1 MAPSSRRPQASTSGC
16 AVPSVYDLLAHQ
28 VATRPDAL
36 AVEDVT
42 GARLTYA
49 QLDVATGE
57 IAEVLSGKAIAQG
70 DRVMIVS
77 ENCAATVAALF
88 ATWRLGAIAV
98 PINARQTPAELAR
111 VDAHAEPKAVFFTTQ
126 VSPDAAKHCSTAQN
140 EIADIDAGT
149 ISGGWGELALQCPRG
164 ESFGGDEDVAV
175 LLYTTGT
182 TGDPKGVMLTH
193 SNVCFGGR
201 TSAELR
207 GMTHDDLI
215 YGVLPT
221 THVFG
226 LCSVVVAAIHAGAPV
241 RLVPRFVVADVFDAL
256 RDGITLFSAVPQMH
270 ALLMAH
276 AKSLGLSDL
285 GSDTLRYVSSGAAPL
300 DPTWKREAEAFYGV
314 AIQNGYGMTESTAG
328 TAATRNAIGNP
339 DTSVGPALPGIEIA
353 IDETIPG
360 GEVLTRGPHV
370 MKGYFRNPAET
381 AKVLDDK
388 GWLRTGDLG
397 QIDAEGKLHILGR
410 AKELIIHGGFNVFP
424 PEVEAAL
431 NDHPD
436 VVQAAVVGRA
446 KDGDEEVLAFVQVP
460 DGSALSEG
468 DLRAFVK
475 DRLAGYKRPAH
486 YVLAQSLPAAPT
498 GKILKH
504 KLIETF
510 SDQLD

>member
-1 MAPSSRRPQASTSGC
+1 MD
-16 AVPSVYDLLAHQ
+16 SVYDLLAHQ

-36 AVEDVT
+36 ALEDVT

-49 QLDVATGE
+49 DLSTAAGE
-57 IAEVLSGKAIAQG
+57 IAEVLKTKGIEQG

-77 ENCAATVAALF
+77 ENCAAKVAALF
-88 ATWRLGAIAV
+88 ATWALGAIAV
-98 PINARQTPAELAR
+98 PVNARQTAAEIDR
-111 VDAHAEPKAVFFTTQ
+111 VDAHAAPKAVFFTTQ
-126 VSPDAAKHCSTAQN
+126 ISPDAKKHSITAQKK
-140 EIADIDAGT
+140 IADLDAST
-149 ISGGWGELALQCPRG
+149 ISGIWGEISLHCPRG
-164 ESFGGDEDVAV
+164 DSFPRDSDVAV

-193 SNVCFGGR
+193 ANVRFGGK

-276 AKSLGLSDL
+276 AKALGETAL
-285 GSDTLRYVSSGAAPL
+285 GSRTLRYVSSGAAPL

-328 TAATRNAIGNP
+328 TAATRNVLGDP

-353 IDETIPG
+353 IDERVPG

-370 MKGYFRNPAET
+370 MKGYFRNPDET
-381 AKVLDDK
+381 AKVLSDD

-397 QIDAEGKLHILGR
+397 QIDEAGKLHILGR

-446 KDGDEEVLAFVQVP
+446 VGGDEEVLAFVQVP
-460 DGSALSEG
+460 DGSVLMEN
-468 DLRAFVK
+468 DLRDFVK
-475 DRLAGYKRPAH
+475 GRLAGYKRPAR
-486 YVLAQSLPAAPT
+486 YVLASHLPAAPT

-510 SDQLD
+510 AEQLV

>member
-1 MAPSSRRPQASTSGC
+1 M
-16 AVPSVYDLLAHQ
+16 PSVYDLLAHQ

-36 AVEDVT
+36 ALEDVT

-49 QLDVATGE
+49 QLSVAADQ
-57 IAEVLSGKAIAQG
+57 IAEVLKTKGITQG

-77 ENCAATVAALF
+77 ENCAAKVAALF
-88 ATWRLGAIAV
+88 ATWKLGAIAV
-98 PINARQTPAELAR
+98 PINARQTEAEMAR

-126 VSPDAAKHCSTAQN
+126 VSPDAEKHSITAQKK
-140 EIADIDAGT
+140 IADIDTST
-149 ISGGWGELALQCPRG
+149 ISGAWCQLTLHCPRG
-164 ESFGGDEDVAV
+164 DSFPGDSDVAV

-182 TGDPKGVMLTH
+182 TGEPKGVMLTH
-193 SNVCFGGR
+193 DNVRFGGK

-207 GMTHDDLI
+207 GMHHGDLI

-241 RLVPRFVVADVFDAL
+241 RLVPRFVVGDVFDAL

-276 AKSLGLSDL
+276 AKSLGETAL
-285 GSDTLRYVSSGAAPL
+285 GSKTLRYVSSGAAPL

-328 TAATRNAIGNP
+328 TAATRNQIGDP
-339 DTSVGPALPGIEIA
+339 DTSVGPPLPGIEIA
-353 IDETIPG
+353 IDTSVAG

-370 MKGYFRNPAET
+370 MKGYFRNPVET
-381 AKVLDDK
+381 AKVLGED

-397 QIDAEGKLHILGR
+397 QIDDKGHLHILGR

-431 NDHPD
+431 NDHPG
-436 VVQAAVVGRA
+436 VVQAAVVGRPR
-446 KDGDEEVLAFVQVP
+446 DGDEEVLAFVQVP
-460 DGSALSEG
+460 HGSVLTED
-468 DLRAFVK
+468 DLRSFVK
-475 DRLAGYKRPAH
+475 VRLAGYKRPAR
-486 YVLAQSLPAAPT
+486 YVLATRLPAAPT
-498 GKILKH
+498 GKVLKH
-504 KLIETF
+504 RLIETF
-510 SDQLD
+510 ADQLR

>member
-1 MAPSSRRPQASTSGC
+1 MD
-16 AVPSVYDLLAHQ
+16 SVHDLLAHQ

-36 AVEDVT
+36 AFEDVT
-42 GARLTYA
+42 GARLSFA
-49 QLDVATGE
+49 QLGLAADE
-57 IAEVLSGKAIAQG
+57 IAEVLKRKGIGPG

-77 ENCAATVAALF
+77 ENCAAKVAALF
-88 ATWRLGAIAV
+88 ATWALGAIAV
-98 PINARQTPAELAR
+98 PINARQTAAEIAR

-126 VSPDAAKHCSTAQN
+126 VSPDAEKHCITAQRK
-140 EIADIDAGT
+140 IADLEAST
-149 ISGGWGELALQCPRG
+149 ISGVWGQLALHCPRG
-164 ESFGGDEDVAV
+164 DSLAGDSDVAV

-193 SNVCFGGR
+193 ANVRFGGA
-201 TSAELR
+201 TSANLR
-207 GMTHDDLI
+207 AMTPADMI

-241 RLVPRFVVADVFDAL
+241 RLVPRFDVPSVFGAL

-276 AKSLGLSDL
+276 ARAQGLGTL
-285 GSDTLRYVSSGAAPL
+285 GSATLRYVSSGAAPL

-314 AIQNGYGMTESTAG
+314 ALQNGYGMTESTAG
-328 TAATRNAIGNP
+328 TAATRNVIGDP
-339 DTSVGPALPGIEIA
+339 DTSVGPPLPGIEIT
-353 IDETIPG
+353 IDDAVAG

-370 MKGYFRNPAET
+370 MKGYFRNPDET
-381 AKVLDDK
+381 AKVLSPD

-397 QIDAEGKLHILGR
+397 RIDEAGRLHILGR

-431 NDHPD
+431 NDHPE
-436 VVQAAVVGRA
+436 VVQAAVVGRMR
-446 KDGDEEVLAFVQVP
+446 DGDEEVVAFVQVP
-460 DGSALSEG
+460 DGSVLTET
-468 DLRAFVK
+468 DLRAFVR

-486 YVLAQSLPAAPT
+486 YVLATALPAAPT

-510 SDQLD
+510 ADALD

>member
-1 MAPSSRRPQASTSGC
+1 MMQNVAGLLSHQLATQPRAP
-16 AVPSVYDLLAHQ
+16 
-28 VATRPDAL
+28 AL
-36 AVEDVT
+36 EDST
-42 GARLTYA
+42 GARWTYRD
-49 QLDVATGE
+49 LDRA
-57 IAEVLSGKAIAQG
+57 AEALGHVLGAHGVGAG
-70 DRVMIVS
+70 DRVLVVS
-77 ENCAATVAALF
+77 ENCAAAVAGLF
-88 ATWRLGAIAV
+88 AIWRMDAVAV
-98 PINARQTPAELAR
+98 PVNARQTARELDR
-111 VDAHAEPKAVFFTTQ
+111 VMAHAEPRAILFTTE
-126 VSPDAAKHCSTAQN
+126 VSADAAAH
-140 EIADIDAGT
+140 ADAHGAKAICGAWGT
-149 ISGGWGELALQCPRG
+149 LGLVCPRG
-164 ESFGGDEDVAV
+164 DSDPADPDVAV

-193 SNVCFGGR
+193 ANVRFGGA
-201 TSAELR
+201 TSANLR
-207 GMTHDDLI
+207 AMTPADLI

-226 LCSVVVAAIHAGAPV
+226 LCSVVVAAIHNGAPV
-241 RLVPRFVVADVFDAL
+241 RLVPRFDVRSVFGAL

-276 AKSLGLSDL
+276 ARSLGLATL
-285 GSDTLRYVSSGAAPL
+285 GSRTLRYVSSGAAPL

-314 AIQNGYGMTESTAG
+314 ALQNGYGMTESTAG
-328 TAATRNAIGNP
+328 TAATRNAIGDP

-353 IDETIPG
+353 IDSAVAG

-370 MKGYFRNPAET
+370 MKGYFRNPNET
-381 AKVLDDK
+381 VKVLSPD

-397 QIDAEGKLHILGR
+397 RIDDRGHLHILGR

-431 NDHPD
+431 NDHPG

-446 KDGDEEVLAFVQVP
+446 RGGDEEVLAFVQVP
-460 DGSALSEG
+460 DGSVLSAE

-475 DRLAGYKRPAH
+475 DRLAGYKQPAH
-486 YVLAQSLPAAPT
+486 YVMATTLPAAPT

-510 SDQLD
+510 AGQLP

>member
-1 MAPSSRRPQASTSGC
+1 MRRVS
-16 AVPSVYDLLAHQ
+16 DLLARQ
-28 VATRPDAL
+28 VAERPTAL
-36 AVEDVT
+36 ALEDST
-42 GARLTYA
+42 GACLTYGELDAAA
-49 QLDVATGE
+49 QDLADVLTGKG
-57 IAEVLSGKAIAQG
+57 IGAG

-77 ENCAATVAALF
+77 ENCAAAVAALF
-88 ATWRLGAIAV
+88 ATWRIGAIAV
-98 PINARQTPAELAR
+98 PVNARQTAAELAR
-111 VDAHAEPKAVFFTTQ
+111 VDAHAAPKAVFFTTQ
-126 VSPDAAKHCSTAQN
+126 VSPDAANHSKIAQVGTAHL
-140 EIADIDAGT
+140 EPTT
-149 ISGGWGELALQCPRG
+149 ISGVSGELALHCPRG
-164 ESFGGDEDVAV
+164 DSFAGDTDIAV

-193 SNVCFGGR
+193 ANVCFGGR

-207 GMTHDDLI
+207 GMTIDDLI

-276 AKSLGLSDL
+276 AKSLGETAL

-328 TAATRNAIGNP
+328 TAATRNIIGDP

-353 IDETIPG
+353 IDDTVPG

-370 MKGYFRNPAET
+370 MKGYFRNPDET
-381 AKVLDDK
+381 AKVLDDD

-436 VVQAAVVGRA
+436 VVQAAVVGRV
-446 KDGDEEVLAFVQVP
+446 KNGDEEVLAFVQVP
-460 DGSALSEG
+460 VGSALSEE

-475 DRLAGYKRPAH
+475 DRLAGYKRPAR
-486 YVLAQSLPAAPT
+486 YVLATALPAAPT

-510 SDQLD
+510 ADHLN

>member
-1 MAPSSRRPQASTSGC
+1 M
-16 AVPSVYDLLAHQ
+16 PSVYDLLAHQ

-36 AVEDVT
+36 ALEDVT

-49 QLDVATGE
+49 QLSAAADE
-57 IAEVLSGKAIAQG
+57 IAEVLKTKGITPG

-77 ENCAATVAALF
+77 ENCVAKVAALF
-88 ATWRLGAIAV
+88 ATWLIGAIAV
-98 PINARQTPAELAR
+98 PINARQTEAEIAR

-126 VSPDAAKHCSTAQN
+126 VSPDAEKYSTNAQKK
-140 EIADIDAGT
+140 IADIDAST
-149 ISGGWGELALQCPRG
+149 ISGAWGELALHCPRG
-164 ESFGGDEDVAV
+164 DSFGGDADVAV

-193 SNVCFGGR
+193 SNVRFGGK

-207 GMTHDDLI
+207 GMHHDDLI

-226 LCSVVVAAIHAGAPV
+226 LCSVVFAAIHAGAPV

-276 AKSLGLSDL
+276 AKALGQPAL
-285 GSDTLRYVSSGAAPL
+285 GSKSLRYVSSGAAPL

-328 TAATRNAIGNP
+328 TAATRNVIGDP
-339 DTSVGPALPGIEIA
+339 DTSVGPPLPGIELA
-353 IDETIPG
+353 IDHGVPG

-370 MKGYFRNPAET
+370 MKGYFRNPTET
-381 AKVLDDK
+381 AKVLGPD

-397 QIDAEGKLHILGR
+397 QMDGEGKLHILGR

-431 NDHPD
+431 NDHPE

-446 KDGDEEVLAFVQVP
+446 RDGDEEVLAFVQVLE
-460 DGSALSEG
+460 GCALTVA
-468 DLRAFVK
+468 DLRSFVRE
-475 DRLAGYKRPAH
+475 RLAGYKRPSR
-486 YVLAQSLPAAPT
+486 YVLATALPAAPT

-510 SDQLD
+510 ADRLD

>member
-1 MAPSSRRPQASTSGC
+1 M
-16 AVPSVYDLLAHQ
+16 PSVYDLLAHQ

-36 AVEDVT
+36 ALEDVT
-42 GARLTYA
+42 GARLNYA
-49 QLDVATGE
+49 QLSAAADE
-57 IAEVLSGKAIAQG
+57 IAEVLKAKGITQG

-77 ENCAATVAALF
+77 ENCAAKVAALF
-88 ATWRLGAIAV
+88 ATWALGAIAV
-98 PINARQTPAELAR
+98 PINARQTSAEIAR

-126 VSPDAAKHCSTAQN
+126 VSSDAEKHSITAQKN
-140 EIADIDAGT
+140 IADIDAST
-149 ISGGWGELALQCPRG
+149 ISGAWGEVTLHCPRG
-164 ESFGGDEDVAV
+164 DSFPGDSDVAV

-193 SNVCFGGR
+193 DNVRFGGK

-207 GMTHDDLI
+207 SMTTDDLI

-241 RLVPRFVVADVFDAL
+241 RLIPRFVVADVFDAL

-276 AKSLGLSDL
+276 AKALGETAL
-285 GSDTLRYVSSGAAPL
+285 GSKTLRYVSSGAAPL

-328 TAATRNAIGNP
+328 TAATLNKIGNP

-353 IDETIPG
+353 IDEAVPG

-370 MKGYFRNPAET
+370 MKGYFRNPGET
-381 AKVLDDK
+381 AKVLSDD

-397 QIDAEGKLHILGR
+397 EIDADGKLHILGR

-431 NDHPD
+431 NDYPE

-446 KDGDEEVLAFVQVP
+446 KDGDEEVLAFVQLP
-460 DGSALSEG
+460 EGSAVSED
-468 DLRAFVK
+468 DLRVFVK
-475 DRLAGYKRPAH
+475 DRLAGYKRPAR
-486 YVLAQSLPAAPT
+486 YVLASALPAAPT

-510 SDQLD
+510 ADLLD